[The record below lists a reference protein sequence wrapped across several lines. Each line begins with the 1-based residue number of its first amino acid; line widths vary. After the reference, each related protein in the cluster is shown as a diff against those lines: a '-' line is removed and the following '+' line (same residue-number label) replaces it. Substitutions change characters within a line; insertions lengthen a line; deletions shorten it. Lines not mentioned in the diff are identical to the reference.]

1 MSSLQP
7 RCDRTTNHIKIARV
21 HFDNFS
27 VCHEWES
34 KLNSPLIL
42 IALLPLMVDDPKP
55 VTPVPDKFPP
65 PLPYVTESEISWR
78 WVHAG
83 APVGSTRI
91 RLIPPLNTESSKWT
105 LDSRLSWKRDGRVL
119 DIRQK
124 TDFSSENLR
133 PISLQRQLTVE
144 ALAGALTD
152 QVTAADFREK
162 EARIVVRDPRSGN
175 QVDRVI
181 QLRDPF
187 VLLGNQSFEHWLLI
201 GKKIAASKEATFS
214 ALIPGEYRFL
224 ELRLIRERE
233 EKIGDL
239 QVHRWKVQSKDF
251 EALLWVGS
259 KGEIER
265 YRQGE
270 VEIQRIRKDS

>member
-1 MSSLQP
+1 M
-7 RCDRTTNHIKIARV
+7 I
-21 HFDNFS
+21 
-27 VCHEWES
+27 
-34 KLNSPLIL
+34 SPLIL
-42 IALLPLMVDDPKP
+42 IALLPFTVDDPIP
-55 VTPVPDKFPP
+55 VSPVPDKWAS
-65 PLPYVTESEISWR
+65 PLPYVTDSEISWR

-91 RLIPPLNTESSKWT
+91 RLIPPVEPKTQRWR
-105 LDSRLSWKRDGRVL
+105 LDSRLNWKRDGRVL

-124 TDFSSENLR
+124 TDFSAENLR

-144 ALAGALTD
+144 ALAGAMTD
-152 QVTAADFREK
+152 QVTAAEFRE
-162 EARIVVRDPRSGN
+162 EDVRIVVRDPRSGN

-181 QLRDPF
+181 PLKKQF

-201 GKKIAASKEATFS
+201 GKKIAQSEEATFS

-224 ELRLIRERE
+224 ELKLVRERQ
-233 EKIGDL
+233 EKIGEI
-239 QVHRWKVQSKDF
+239 QVYRWKVQSKDF
-251 EALLWVGS
+251 EALLWVGT

-270 VEIQRIRKDS
+270 VEIQRIR